1 MIKEGKIVCGF
12 PGIGKSTYITKNFII
27 GRWIDFESSNFN
39 KNNTEWYIDYC
50 KCVMDLVR
58 QGYNVFCSTH
68 APVVKYLSENTNIN
82 IVFPSDKIE
91 KDWVKRLQN
100 RYNADPSDK
109 NKRALKFGED
119 YLIEAI
125 GFLKENY
132 SNNENINLVEIDSI
146 DYKLEDILNKIIG
159 VK

>member
-27 GRWIDFESSNFN
+27 GHWIDFESSNFN
-39 KNNTEWYIDYC
+39 KNNPEWYIDYC
-50 KCVMDLVR
+50 KCVIDLTR

-68 APVVKYLSENTNIN
+68 APVVKYLSENTKIN

-91 KDWVKRLQN
+91 KDWVERLQK
-100 RYNADPSDK
+100 RYDSDSSDK
-109 NKRALKFGED
+109 NKRALKFGKEH
-119 YLIEAI
+119 LIEAI
-125 GFLKENY
+125 NFLKDNY
-132 SNNENINLVEIDSI
+132 TDNKNINLVEIEII